1 MRTIFNILLLSATI
15 VLPNTLQAKSFS
27 PKLMLVGGG
36 LKTCSSM
43 FTKNCDDDAKFLN
56 SLHKTN
62 ALYAIDAQKLAIIS
76 QAPFWREQRS
86 TVKNALLT
94 SLNKLLPDYT
104 GQHFTKSELRNLWK
118 KHGIKRQIRAL
129 TDPEYYQFLDILEIA
144 VTDKQGNRRKE
155 SANLASSTHIFSKQ
169 IYQSFVQFSAQK
181 AANPPQQ
188 PNILVVTASSRDP
201 FEAADFYADVFN
213 KAGANATWLPLDAT
227 LQAAWQL
234 AKRTGNLSAA
244 CKDLPRLRQHFQG
257 SMAREQVYPDLT
269 AQQFQLCMH
278 PEKLHQAIQNAQGIF
293 INGGDQSLTVKAFKD
308 ESGNDYPVLS
318 LIKKRI
324 QANQLIVGGT
334 SAGTAVM
341 AGGNYLNNNTVMISN
356 GRSEAALFRGAKS
369 DQLPEEGCKRAGNCR
384 QDLHADDLTYR
395 SHGGLGLFP
404 WGITDTHFS
413 ERGRQGRLAKLLAD
427 TSARWA
433 FGVDEA
439 TALLVDWP
447 TNTDPQSA
455 VATPATLRVLGQGGV
470 FIVEPTQQSQ
480 RFFTHYLTQ
489 DDTATLDTTFTTTK
503 PTSTQQ
509 HATSTLRFDFAPWKY
524 SLNLDSKGSLKNND
538 IFYRSNYHD
547 LTMALCITNQ
557 ATAIGR
563 SQFEG
568 QKITIKVTKP
578 KEATSQFGVVEYR
591 QQKQKYCSYSGY
603 VMDVILEE

>member
-15 VLPNTLQAKSFS
+15 VLPNTLKAKSFS

-43 FTKNCDDDAKFLN
+43 FTKNCDDDAKFP
-56 SLHKTN
+56 STLHKTN
-62 ALYAIDAQKLAIIS
+62 ALYSIDAQKITEIS

-94 SLNKLLPDYT
+94 SLNEILPDYT
-104 GQHFTKSELRNLWK
+104 GQYFTKRELRSFWEK
-118 KHGIKRQIRAL
+118 QGIKRQIRAL
-129 TDPEYYQFLDILEIA
+129 TDPEYYQFLDILEVA
-144 VTDKQGNRRKE
+144 VTDKGGNRLKE

-169 IYQSFVQFSAQK
+169 IYQSFVQFASQK
-181 AANPPQQ
+181 ATNSSKK
-188 PNILVVTASSRDP
+188 PNVLVVTASSRDP
-201 FEAADFYADVFN
+201 FEAADFYTDVFN

-234 AKRTGNLSAA
+234 AKRTGDLTAA
-244 CKDLPRLRQHFQG
+244 CKDLPSLRQYFQG
-257 SMAREQVYPDLT
+257 SMARERVYPDLT

-278 PEKLHQAIQNAQGIF
+278 PEKLDKIIRNAQGIF

-308 ESGNDYPVLS
+308 DSGNDYPVLS
-318 LIKKRI
+318 LIKKQL

-369 DQLPEEGCKRAGNCR
+369 DLLPEEGCKRAGNCH

-395 SHGGLGLFP
+395 CHGGLGLFP

-427 TSARWA
+427 TNARWA

-447 TNTDPQSA
+447 TNTKPQSSA
-455 VATPATLRVLGQGGV
+455 PTTATLRVLGQSGV
-470 FIVEPTQQSQ
+470 FIVEPTQQPQ
-480 RFFTHYLTQ
+480 RFLTHYLTQ
-489 DDTATLDTTFTTTK
+489 DDTANLDTTFTADK
-503 PTSTQQ
+503 PASTRQQ
-509 HATSTLRFDFAPWKY
+509 ATSTLRFNFAPWKV
-524 SLNLDSKGSLKNND
+524 SLNLDGKSSLSNDD

-547 LTMALCITNQ
+547 LAMALCLTNQ
-557 ATAIGR
+557 ATAVGG

-568 QKITIKVTKP
+568 QKITIKITKS
-578 KEATSQFGVVEYR
+578 EQATSQFGAVEYR
-591 QQKQKYCSYSGY
+591 QKKQKYCSYSGY
-603 VMDVILEE
+603 VMDVVLQE